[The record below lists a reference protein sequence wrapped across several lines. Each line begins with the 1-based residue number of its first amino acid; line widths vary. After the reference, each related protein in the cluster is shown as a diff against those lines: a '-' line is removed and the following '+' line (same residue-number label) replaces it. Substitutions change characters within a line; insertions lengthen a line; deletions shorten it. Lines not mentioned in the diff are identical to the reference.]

1 MHEKTAVPAL
11 IAEIYTFLKQAD
23 SRELSK
29 LFRQL
34 DKAKKESD
42 KAEERRV
49 LDRIDNFETHI
60 VPIIADIDA
69 GFGNE
74 EATYLLAKKMIEA
87 GAACIQMENQVI
99 FISTFILILN
109 IVIILILPADP
120 SVPRCLTPSSAA
132 IRPAR

>member
-49 LDRIDNFETHI
+49 LDKIDNFETHI

-87 GAACIQMENQVI
+87 GAACIQMENQVN
-99 FISTFILILN
+99 FMSTFILILN
-109 IVIILILPADP
+109 VVIILILPPDP
-120 SVPRCLTPSSAA
+120 SLSRCQTPSSAA
-132 IRPAR
+132 TRRAR

>member
-99 FISTFILILN
+99 FVSTFIQIVN
-109 IVIILILPADP
+109 IVINLILPADP
-120 SVPRCLTPSSAA
+120 PVPRFLTPSSAA
-132 IRPAR
+132 TRPAR